1 MVLLGDAPLPEPS
14 PIALAP
20 HRAAIE
26 TLALLRRARSLIEP
40 EEIMRTLS
48 LLVALGMIVVLEGC
62 NSSSP
67 QAPDSTGLPGPDT
80 TGSGEWTISEQYYR
94 LACRQWV
101 PNSPP
106 DSARYAYDIWF
117 VDTAADGG
125 PTAQSV
131 AEVQARGG
139 EVLYRYHLRGLRVA
153 IGAGQLTA
161 MAALY
166 SINWAETV
174 ADTGV
179 RDARVIV
186 LLSRPFTDADRV
198 FLGSLGGRL
207 IYVYSA
213 ALNGYAASIPDASV
227 PDLKAGSGVIF
238 VESDLYGCVA

>member
-1 MVLLGDAPLPEPS
+1 M
-14 PIALAP
+14 
-20 HRAAIE
+20 RA
-26 TLALLRRARSLIEP
+26 
-40 EEIMRTLS
+40 LS
-48 LLVALGMIVVLEGC
+48 LLVVAGTIAVLEGC
-62 NSSSP
+62 GSAGPLGRDSTGLQGPDSTN
-67 QAPDSTGLPGPDT
+67 QQGPDSTGLR
-80 TGSGEWTISEQYYR
+80 EWTISEQSYR

-117 VDTAADGG
+117 ADTAADGG
-125 PTAQSV
+125 PTAESV
-131 AEVQARGG
+131 AAVQARGG

-161 MAALY
+161 MAALFSSDPGY
-166 SINWAETV
+166 INWAETV

-186 LLSRPFTDADRV
+186 ILSRPFTDADRV
-198 FLGSLGGRL
+198 FLESLGGRL

-227 PDLKAGSGVIF
+227 PDLKAGSGVTF
-238 VESDLYGCVA
+238 VESDLYGCVAS